1 MASRSDLGDVTPNNL
16 GQVKVLHK
24 VLFPVNYDEKFY
36 TELLEAGEFA
46 KLGTIRLLL
55 LSPKKL
61 NFFFFCIAYYN
72 DVCVGTVC
80 CRKEV
85 DDINPE
91 FFKVYMMTIG
101 VLEPYRHLGLGSQLF
116 EHILE
121 QAKVAKNISKVYL
134 HAQTNNNRAIEF
146 YKKYDF
152 DIVSTEED
160 YYKNI
165 EPRDAYL
172 LSKTI
177 EQ

>member
-46 KLGTIRLLL
+46 KL
-55 LSPKKL
+55 
-61 NFFFFCIAYYN
+61 AYYN

-85 DDINPE
+85 DDTNPE

>member
-24 VLFPVNYDEKFY
+24 VLFPVNYGENFY

-46 KLGTIRLLL
+46 
-55 LSPKKL
+55 
-61 NFFFFCIAYYN
+61 NIAYYN

-85 DDINPE
+85 DDTNPE
-91 FFKVYMMTIG
+91 LFKVYMMTIG

-121 QAKVAKNISKVYL
+121 QAKLAKNVSKVYL
-134 HAQTNNNRAIEF
+134 HAQTTNNRAIEF

-152 DIVSTEED
+152 EIVSTEKD

>member
-1 MASRSDLGDVTPNNL
+1 
-16 GQVKVLHK
+16 
-24 VLFPVNYDEKFY
+24 
-36 TELLEAGEFA
+36 
-46 KLGTIRLLL
+46 
-55 LSPKKL
+55 
-61 NFFFFCIAYYN
+61 
-72 DVCVGTVC
+72 
-80 CRKEV
+80 
-85 DDINPE
+85 
-91 FFKVYMMTIG
+91 MTIG

-134 HAQTNNNRAIEF
+134 HAQTTNNRAIEF

-152 DIVSTEED
+152 EIVSTEKD